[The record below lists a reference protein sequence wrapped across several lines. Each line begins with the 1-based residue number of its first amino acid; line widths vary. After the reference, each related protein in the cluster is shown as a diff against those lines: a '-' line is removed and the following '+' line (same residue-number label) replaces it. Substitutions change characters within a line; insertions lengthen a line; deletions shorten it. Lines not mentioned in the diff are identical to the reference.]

1 MLAGLIRLD
10 GIPPLVIYLVAAAIV
25 PLASNIAVP
34 PIFTVTFLG
43 SLYSALPA
51 PPGDPTLLGLA
62 FALGWALN
70 LSASPF
76 GATALVLSRI
86 TGIPATTLSW
96 RWNGWFTV
104 IAYAIVAAA
113 LALFSSL

>member
-1 MLAGLIRLD
+1 MI
-10 GIPPLVIYLVAAAIV
+10 LVSTYVL
-25 PLASNIAVP
+25 
-34 PIFTVTFLG
+34 
-43 SLYSALPA
+43 SARPGA
-51 PPGDPTLLGLA
+51 RPGRPGDPVLMGVD
-62 FALGWALN
+62 FALGWAVN

-76 GATALVLSRI
+76 GATALVLSRV

-96 RWNGWFTV
+96 RWNGWFTL